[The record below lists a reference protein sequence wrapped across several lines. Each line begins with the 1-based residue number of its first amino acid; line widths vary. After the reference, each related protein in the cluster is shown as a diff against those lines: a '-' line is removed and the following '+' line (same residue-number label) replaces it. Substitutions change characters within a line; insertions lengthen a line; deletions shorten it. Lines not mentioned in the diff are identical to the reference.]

1 MKKRHFGEAPRSPG
15 RPARAG
21 RGVGGARTTA
31 LLALIAFGGLFG
43 CGRPQFDGER
53 AFRFLQRQCAFGPR
67 CPGTVGHAD
76 AGSWLV
82 ETLEALAD
90 EVAVQRFVVV
100 SGGREIE
107 LTNIIASFRP
117 EERDRVLLAAHWD
130 TRAVAD
136 LDPDPALRR
145 TPIPGAND
153 GASGTA
159 VLLELAT
166 LMHERR
172 PARGVDIVLFDG
184 EDGGGAGGLGDW
196 CLGSSYYAARL
207 GGYCPRLAV
216 VVDMVGDSDLSIPVE
231 PNSLLG
237 APEAVA
243 LVWGEA
249 RRGGASAF
257 EERRGRAMFDDHIPL
272 LRAGV
277 PAVLVI
283 DAEYGAWHTLADTPD
298 KCSPGSLA
306 EVGRVLVRL
315 VY

>member
-1 MKKRHFGEAPRSPG
+1 MR
-15 RPARAG
+15 RA
-21 RGVGGARTTA
+21 A
-31 LLALIAFGGLFG
+31 LLLLAAGVLAG
-43 CGRPQFDGER
+43 CARPQFDGER
-53 AFRFLQRQCAFGPR
+53 AFRFLERQCAFGPR
-67 CPGTVGHAD
+67 APGTVGHAE
-76 AGSWLV
+76 AASWLV
-82 ETLEALAD
+82 ETLQGLAD
-90 EVAVQRFVVV
+90 DVAVQRFVAV

-107 LTNIIASFRP
+107 LTNVIASFRP
-117 EERDRVLLAAHWD
+117 EERERVLLAAHWD
-130 TRAVAD
+130 TRPVAD
-136 LDPDPALRR
+136 LDPDPAHRGI
-145 TPIPGAND
+145 PILGAND

-184 EDGGGAGGLGDW
+184 EDGGGSGGLGGW

-207 GGYCPRLAV
+207 GDYCPKLAV

-231 PNSLLG
+231 PNSLSG

-249 RRGGASAF
+249 RRAGSDAF

-272 LRAGV
+272 LRAGI
-277 PAVLVI
+277 PTVLVI
-283 DAEYGAWHTLADTPD
+283 DSEYDAWHTLDDTPD
-298 KCSPGSLA
+298 KCSPESLA